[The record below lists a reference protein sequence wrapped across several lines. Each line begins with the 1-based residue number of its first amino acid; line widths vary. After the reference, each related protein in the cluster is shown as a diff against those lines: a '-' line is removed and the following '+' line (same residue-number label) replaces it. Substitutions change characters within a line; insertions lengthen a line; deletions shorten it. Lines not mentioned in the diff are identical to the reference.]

1 MLYEHVK
8 EKENVEKRTQ
18 VLYWGGLV
26 FPLHFWKDNT
36 SEVGQWH
43 MLSVSITKNNNN
55 KKNICR
61 VEKFNSVTNGDN
73 SGVRELWKY
82 ASLFLLNKCACISS
96 SYRND
101 YQHTHTHTQKNN
113 QHLGLVTL
121 SLHFIQVDFLWLL
134 SEWRY
139 GEVFI
144 PSANSCCVVPGCFLQ
159 VCMRSFVLSGRLYL
173 YWN

>member
-1 MLYEHVK
+1 MLYEHIK

-61 VEKFNSVTNGDN
+61 AEKFNLLTNGDN
-73 SGVRELWKY
+73 SGVGGLWKY

-101 YQHTHTHTQKNN
+101 YQHTHTRAKKQPTP
-113 QHLGLVTL
+113 GLSDAFIAFYTGGLSVTSFRMKIWRSIHSL
-121 SLHFIQVDFLWLL
+121 S
-134 SEWRY
+134 
-139 GEVFI
+139 
-144 PSANSCCVVPGCFLQ
+144 
-159 VCMRSFVLSGRLYL
+159 
-173 YWN
+173 